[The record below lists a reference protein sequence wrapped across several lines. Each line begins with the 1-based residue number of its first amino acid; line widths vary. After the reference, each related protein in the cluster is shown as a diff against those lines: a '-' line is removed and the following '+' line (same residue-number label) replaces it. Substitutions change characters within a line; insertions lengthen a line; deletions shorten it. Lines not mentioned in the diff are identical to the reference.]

1 MEDNT
6 ILDSQ
11 LTASSEYH
19 ETEGVGQSRLN
30 SILSAGAWCAN
41 KDADPKPWMQVGFLW
56 PAAVT
61 EILTQGRHSVHNQW
75 VTDFGI
81 SSSNDF
87 VRYESYKYGIS
98 GATVRRLSSLSK
110 CVLDNMHRFFMWH
123 H

>member
-30 SILSAGAWCAN
+30 SILSAGAWCAI

-61 EILTQGRHSVHNQW
+61 EILTQGRHSAHNQW